1 MATGAM
7 TKSERLSNY
16 VANLREKHAET
27 VGHAV
32 DAAVA
37 GGTGVALGAL
47 DTKYPNI
54 VTNRVPNAGIA
65 AIALLGLGFFNVGGK
80 YNEQLHTAGQTALGI
95 WGYSWGKSMPGGV
108 AGAGVS
114 DAELDELRQ
123 GVR

>member
-1 MATGAM
+1 MAGEM
-7 TKSERLSNY
+7 TKSKRLANY
-16 VANLREKHAET
+16 VANLREKHQET
-27 VGHAV
+27 IGHAV
-32 DAAVA
+32 NAAVA

-54 VTNRVPNAGIA
+54 VTARVPNSGIA
-65 AIALLGLGFFNVGGK
+65 ALALLGLGFFQVGGK

-95 WGYSWGKSMPGGV
+95 WGYSWGKTMLGGS
-108 AGAGVS
+108 AGVGVS

>member
-54 VTNRVPNAGIA
+54 VTNRVPNSGIA

-80 YNEQLHTAGQTALGI
+80 YNEQLHTAGQTTLGI
-95 WGYSWGKSMPGGV
+95 WGYSWGKTMLGGS

-114 DAELDELRQ
+114 DAEMDELRQ

>member
-1 MATGAM
+1 MAE
-7 TKSERLSNY
+7 TKMERLKNY
-16 VANLREKHAET
+16 VAVQRERHAET
-27 VGHAV
+27 IGHAV

-54 VTNRVPNAGIA
+54 VTNRVPNSGIA
-65 AIALLGLGFFNVGGK
+65 AIALLGLAFFNVGGK
-80 YNEQLHTAGQTALGI
+80 YNEQLHTAGDTALGI
-95 WGYSWGKSMPGGV
+95 WGYSWGKTMLGGS

-114 DAELDELRQ
+114 DSEMDELRQ